1 MPTQH
6 PPLAVTIP
14 LLNPN
19 ETEAI
24 LVSLNI
30 RNGQKVAAGDT
41 LGVLETTKSTGE
53 VISEGEGYVSGLRLT
68 RGQAACAG
76 DLLCYLLENPDEME
90 IEASDASVNPV
101 KPRQASQPEAP
112 LPVGLRITQPALAV
126 ARQEEMDLSS
136 LPIGPMVTVGMVR
149 DILSRQKILSE
160 LAGPGLKPEGP
171 VGMLFDPAAL
181 VIYGGGGH
189 GKSLIELVRLLK
201 VYHLAGVVDDGLPVG
216 SEVLGV
222 PVLGGMEVLSDLY
235 RRGVHLAVNAVGGI
249 GNLGSRLK
257 VFDNLAQA
265 GFSCPAVVHPTA
277 FVEASARLAS
287 GVQVFPHAYIGSS
300 VQVGF
305 GSIINTGAIVSHD
318 CSLEEAVNLSPG
330 AILAGAVQVGARTLI
345 GMGVT
350 VNLEVKV
357 GTGVRIGNGATIK
370 ADVPAGTI
378 VKAGSTWPA

>member
-1 MPTQH
+1 
-6 PPLAVTIP
+6 

-30 RNGQKVAAGDT
+30 RNGQKIAAGDT

-53 VISEGEGYVSGLRLT
+53 IIAEGEGYVSGLCLT
-68 RGQAACAG
+68 QGQVACTG
-76 DLLCYLLENPDEME
+76 DVLCYLVENLE
-90 IEASDASVNPV
+90 EAEAESSDTTVNQV
-101 KPRQASQPEAP
+101 KPREALQPAAP
-112 LPVGLRITQPALAV
+112 LPDGLRITQPALTV
-126 ARQEEMDLSS
+126 ARQEEIDLSS
-136 LPIGPMVTVGMVR
+136 LPIGPMVTEGMVR
-149 DILSRQKILSE
+149 DILSRQKNSSRQAE
-160 LAGPGLKPEGP
+160 PGLKPGGP
-171 VGMLFDPAAL
+171 VEMPFDPAAL

-201 VYHLAGVVDDGLPVG
+201 VYHLVGVVDDGLPAG

-222 PVLGGMEVLSDLY
+222 PVLGGKEALSDLY
-235 RRGVHLAVNAVGGI
+235 RRGVRLAVNAVGGI
-249 GNLGSRLK
+249 GNLGSRLI

-265 GFSCPAVVHPTA
+265 GFSCPVVVHPTA
-277 FVEASARLAS
+277 FIEASARLAG

-318 CSLEEAVNLSPG
+318 CSLGEVVNLSPG

-357 GTGVRIGNGATIK
+357 GIGVRIGNGATIK
-370 ADVPAGTI
+370 TDIPAGTI